1 MKVTGNTL
9 IGEVLRMS
17 DKAAQILMNHGMGC
31 VGCPSSQAESL
42 EQAVAI
48 HGISLDTLLADLNTE
63 ICGESK
69 TNDNKMF
76 CYQCEQT
83 AAGKGCTKVG
93 VCGKDA
99 EVSALQDL
107 LIHQLKGIGFYGN
120 EAINKGLKLSNETD
134 KFTMDGL
141 FTTLTNVNFDLDRL
155 VVLVKEA
162 DKVKEELKAL
172 AGEILVAIPEGAD
185 YKVPATIE
193 EMLEDA
199 KGVGIMSDDTLNEDI
214 RSLKELAIYGL
225 KGMAAYGHHALV
237 LGKQDETVNKF
248 FYKALAATLDKSL
261 TVEQWIGLN
270 MELGQ
275 VNFKV
280 MEVLDAA
287 NTGTYGNPVPTNVL
301 ISKKKGPFIVVSGH
315 DLKDIKQLLEQTEGK
330 GINIYTHG
338 EMLPTHAYPEIK
350 KYSHLVGN
358 FGGAWQDQQKEFDN
372 LPGAILMTTNCIQ
385 KPKDSYKDKIFT
397 SSVVAWPGVTHID
410 EKDGIKDFTPII
422 EKALALGGWNEDEE
436 EKSIL
441 VGFGHNATLSNAGKI
456 IEAVKGGAIK
466 HFFLVGGCDGAK
478 SGRNYYTDFVKATPQ
493 NTIILTLA
501 CGKYRFNKLDLG
513 TIGELP
519 RLLDVGQ
526 CNDAYSA
533 IKIASALAEAFNC
546 GVNDLPLSLILSWYE
561 QKAVCI
567 LLTLLSL
574 GIKNIKIGPSLPA
587 FLSPNVVNVLV
598 QNFGLA
604 PVTTPEED
612 LKAILG

>member
-9 IGEVLRMS
+9 IGEVLKMS
-17 DKAAQILMNHGMGC
+17 DKSAQILMNHGMGC
-31 VGCPSSQAESL
+31 VGCPSSQAESI
-42 EQAVAI
+42 EQAAAI
-48 HGISLDTLLADLNTE
+48 HGINLDNLLADLNKE
-63 ICGESK
+63 IAGDVQVQQ
-69 TNDNKMF
+69 TDMF
-76 CYQCEQT
+76 CFQCEQT
-83 AAGKGCTKVG
+83 AGGKGCTKVG

-99 EVSALQDL
+99 EVAALQDL

-120 EAINKGLKLSNETD
+120 EAIKKDVKLSDETNR
-134 KFTMDGL
+134 FTMDGL
-141 FTTLTNVNFDLDRL
+141 FSTLTNVNFDLDKL
-155 VVLVKEA
+155 VDLIKEA
-162 DKVKEELKAL
+162 DEVKAELKVL
-172 AGEILVAIPEGAD
+172 AGEISTEIPAGAD
-185 YKVPATIE
+185 YKAPTTLE
-193 EMLEDA
+193 GMLEDA
-199 KGVGIMSDDTLNEDI
+199 KGVCIMSDATLNEDI
-214 RSLKELAIYGL
+214 RSLRELAIYGL
-225 KGMAAYGHHALV
+225 KGMAAYGHHAYV
-237 LGKQDETVNKF
+237 LGRQDETVNNF
-248 FYKALAATLDKSL
+248 FYKGLAATLDKSL
-261 TVEQWIGLN
+261 TVEQWINLN

-280 MEVLDAA
+280 MELLDAA
-287 NTGTYGNPVPTNVL
+287 NTGTYGNPVPTKVL

-315 DLKDIKQLLEQTEGK
+315 DLKDLKQLLEQTEGK

-338 EMLPTHAYPEIK
+338 EMLPTHAYPELK

-358 FGGAWQDQQKEFDN
+358 YGGAWQDQQKEFDN

-385 KPKDSYKDKIFT
+385 KPRDNYNDRIFT
-397 SSVVAWPGVTHID
+397 SGVVAWPGVAHID
-410 EKDGIKDFTPII
+410 DKDGVKDFTPVI
-422 EKALALGGWNEDEE
+422 EKALALGGWTEDEE

-456 IEAVKGGAIK
+456 IEAVKNDAIK
-466 HFFLVGGCDGAK
+466 HFFLVGGCDGVK
-478 SGRNYYTDFVKATPQ
+478 SGRNYYTDFVKATPKD
-493 NTIILTLA
+493 TVILTLA

-513 TIGELP
+513 TIGDLP

-533 IKIASALAEAFNC
+533 IKIAVALAEAFDC

-587 FLSPNVVNVLV
+587 FLSSNVVNVLV
-598 QNFGLA
+598 ENFGLA
-604 PVTTPEED
+604 PIATPEED